1 MVNVGL
7 VTGTPTPSARH
18 APRTNVVL
26 PAPSS
31 PEMSTTSPG
40 CSPAASAAARA
51 SVSAAAAVS
60 VSTLAAGMRPAPQR
74 EAGEQERDAG
84 GGEREDVEAG
94 AGDCLGG
101 GRLGRGALDL
111 KLGGS
116 ELRLGLALVARL
128 VVGCGRGCRRR
139 RLGPGL
145 RRLLEPV
152 GGLLVARAGRLL
164 GERRGRRGEREGR
177 GERGDAGPGPHD
189 GRWYRRAR
197 MSPARRILD
206 LTDRDWTPPRSPENP
221 PHRALCP

>member
-7 VTGTPTPSARH
+7 VTGTRTPSARH

-31 PEMSTTSPG
+31 PETSTTSPG
-40 CSPAASAAARA
+40 CSAAASSAARA

-111 KLGGS
+111 GLGGPA
-116 ELRLGLALVARL
+116 LRLGLVARL

-164 GERRGRRGEREGR
+164 GERRGRR
-177 GERGDAGPGPHD
+177 
-189 GRWYRRAR
+189 
-197 MSPARRILD
+197 
-206 LTDRDWTPPRSPENP
+206 
-221 PHRALCP
+221 